1 MSFQQGLSGLN
12 SSAKHLDVISNNVAN
27 ASVVGFKGSRPLFA
41 DVFANSLSGA
51 GASQIGIGSKVA
63 TVSQE
68 FGQGNISSTN
78 NPLDVAVNGRGFFRM
93 TKDGTISLSRK
104 GQFHLDAEGYI
115 VNSDAL
121 RVTGYGTDTSG
132 NIVATAPVDVR
143 LSTADIPPQATAAFR
158 AGLNLDAG
166 AAQPTTALFNQADPT
181 SYNNTTSGTVY
192 DSIGNPHVLSLY
204 FVRTATAGQWNMH
217 ATVDGTPS
225 TNVNL
230 GGGAGVPTTLTFD
243 NTGALTSAMP
253 LTASLAIT
261 GGGVTPLSFQFDLAG
276 SSQFGSP
283 FSVNALFQDG
293 YSSGRLAGINI
304 GNDGVVKGR
313 YTNGQSQNLA
323 QIVLADFANPQG
335 LRPIG
340 QNQWADSSDS
350 GLPVVGA
357 PGSGNLGS
365 VQSSAVEDSN
375 VDLTAELV
383 SMITAQR
390 VYQANAQSI
399 KTQDEVLQTL
409 VNLK

>member
-93 TKDGTISLSRK
+93 SKDGTISFSRN

-115 VNSDAL
+115 VNTDAL

-132 NIVATAPVDVR
+132 NIVATAPLDIR
-143 LSTADIPPQATAAFR
+143 LSTADIPPQPTAAFR

-166 AAQPTTALFNQADPT
+166 ASQPTTVLFNQADPT

-204 FVRTATAGQWNMH
+204 FVKTATPGQWNMH
-217 ATVDGTPS
+217 ASVDGTAS

-230 GGGAGVPTTLTFD
+230 GGGAGVPSTLTFD
-243 NTGALTSAMP
+243 NTGALTTGMP
-253 LTASLAIT
+253 LSASLTIT
-261 GGGVTPLSFQFDLAG
+261 GGGVTPLAFSFDLAG

-283 FSVNALFQDG
+283 FSVNSLFQDG

-304 GNDGVVKGR
+304 GVDGVVKGR

-335 LRPIG
+335 LRPLG

-350 GLPVVGA
+350 GLPVVGT